1 MFRSH
6 REMYFFL
13 SPHLPTE
20 LRHSAVTSN
29 ANSVLSNIETPPP
42 STRSDASSGSTSSL
56 SNPLST
62 SDNDFC
68 PISSGVAFNTGP
80 GISSFSRL
88 TPSPG
93 IESPQPVHL
102 ANSSILGMS
111 ITFSSNSTIVF
122 NANHLSCACTLTGS
136 SNLPLAASS
145 SLNSQSNQATKPSDP
160 SQSAACGTYNSGSEG
175 ISLLRASPSSLKSK
189 FPSSTSRSSSP
200 NISINSNNTQ
210 SGTVALANAVTRHT
224 SLRVI
229 SLFFGSNDSSLSLSL
244 SSHRKG

>member
-1 MFRSH
+1 MH
-6 REMYFFL
+6 LL
-13 SPHLPTE
+13 SPE

-102 ANSSILGMS
+102 ANSSILGELSFFQEETIMPHE
-111 ITFSSNSTIVF
+111 SNALRFV
-122 NANHLSCACTLTGS
+122 LSFTGS
-136 SNLPLAASS
+136 SNLPLAAS

-175 ISLLRASPSSLKSK
+175 ISLLRASPSSSKSK
-189 FPSSTSRSSSP
+189 FASSTSRSSSP
-200 NISINSNNTQ
+200 NISINNNTQ
-210 SGTVALANAVTRHT
+210 SGELHSSNAPSVSVPLSTR
-224 SLRVI
+224 
-229 SLFFGSNDSSLSLSL
+229 F
-244 SSHRKG
+244 